1 MDIEGS
7 EFAVLS
13 RLLSSGVLCQLDA
26 IAIEWHDERAKGTRP
41 IHAATGAPTNFSALL
56 SYTIA
61 SSRQPGLQTGGAMG
75 DSAAGSRGCAVE
87 LVDLAVDGT

>member
-56 SYTIA
+56 SYAVA
-61 SSRQPGLQTGGAMG
+61 SSRQPASGAMSG
-75 DSAAGSRGCAVE
+75 AASGSGCAVDV
-87 LVDLAVDGT
+87 VDLAVDGT